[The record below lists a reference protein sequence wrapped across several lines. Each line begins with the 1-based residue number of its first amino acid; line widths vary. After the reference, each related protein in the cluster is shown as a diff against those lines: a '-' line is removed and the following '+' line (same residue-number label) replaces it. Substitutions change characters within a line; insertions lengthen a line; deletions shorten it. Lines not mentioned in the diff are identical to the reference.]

1 MSIRSGRLSTKL
13 SDVLQLDSLEASGFD
28 LGGLVENVDKS
39 LAFSE
44 QRNLVKATTKTLAEG
59 MSELLDTSDLGE
71 VGEIVLGKYAS
82 KTESNLLKVLNSS
95 SGDLLRKIDSMAKVI
110 TDRVISKVDGASV
123 FIDGYKN
130 VDAIWSRAT
139 SAFLA
144 IESLLQ
150 TKSVEDVLGLLT
162 DIASD
167 PWYLDLV
174 KFSGFS
180 LLDKRDFKSLDQ
192 LFTLTTNADYE
203 YMAEDLYK
211 AILGQLTSTPK
222 DIGEVAAMSNILG
235 KLNNKESAL
244 FVRTLDNFRPTKD
257 KITRLFSSL
266 QATNHITEITDETSV
281 SFRAIDV
288 LQVKLTS

>member
-28 LGGLVENVDKS
+28 LGGLVETVDKT
-39 LAFSE
+39 LAFSD

-82 KTESNLLKVLNSS
+82 KTESNLLNVLNSS
-95 SGDLLRKIDSMAKVI
+95 SGDLLKKIDSMAKVI
-110 TDRVISKVDGASV
+110 TDRVINKVDGASV
-123 FIDGYKN
+123 FLDGYKN
-130 VDAIWSRAT
+130 VDAIWSRAAA
-139 SAFLA
+139 AFLS

-150 TKSVEDVLGLLT
+150 TKSVEEVLGLMV
-162 DIASD
+162 DISDD

-180 LLDKRDFKSLDQ
+180 LLDKRDFKSLNQ
-192 LFTLTTNADYE
+192 LFSVTTNADYE

-222 DIGEVAAMSNILG
+222 DIGEVSAMSSILS

-257 KITRLFSSL
+257 KIGRLFSSL
-266 QATNHITEITDETSV
+266 QATNHITEIVDETDV
-281 SFRAIDV
+281 SFRAVDV
-288 LQVKLTS
+288 LQVKLMS